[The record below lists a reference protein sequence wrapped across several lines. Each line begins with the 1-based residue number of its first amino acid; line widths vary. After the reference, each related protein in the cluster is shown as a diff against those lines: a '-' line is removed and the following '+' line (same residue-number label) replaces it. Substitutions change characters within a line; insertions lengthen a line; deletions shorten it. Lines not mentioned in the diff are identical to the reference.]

1 MRINQTLTSRDQCT
15 SVPDAVYTCG
25 GTDGWRRAAYLNMTE
40 YPNTECPSGWQLFTE
55 NSKRACGKSS
65 NGRFTCD
72 SVFFPVAGGPYSQVC
87 GRIRAYQKGL
97 TSAFIG
103 SSTFGQTTIDSAY
116 VSGVAVMH
124 GSPRQHIWT
133 FVAGGRDN
141 FSASLN
147 NCPCDPPFINRP
159 VPSFVGEYYFCESG
173 YVYPGS
179 GDTGFLI
186 LRSNDPLW
194 DGQDCHSTSSCCSL
208 HNPPFFTK
216 HLGETTSDDLELR
229 MCIYGGINTK

>member
-1 MRINQTLTSRDQCT
+1 MQTLTSRDQCT

-40 YPNTECPSGWQLFTE
+40 HPNTECPSGWQLFTE
-55 NSKRACGKSS
+55 NSKGACDKSS
-65 NGRFTCD
+65 NGRFNCD
-72 SVFFPVAGGPYSQVC
+72 SVFFPVAGGPYSQMC

-103 SSTFGQTTIDSAY
+103 SSTYGQTTIDSAY

-133 FVAGGRDN
+133 FAAGGRDN

-173 YVYPGS
+173 YDTQVVVILGS
-179 GDTGFLI
+179 LYFAQMTLSGMAKTVTPPVHAALFTI
-186 LRSNDPLW
+186 LHGA
-194 DGQDCHSTSSCCSL
+194 DGHV
-208 HNPPFFTK
+208 H
-216 HLGETTSDDLELR
+216 H
-229 MCIYGGINTK
+229 

>member
-1 MRINQTLTSRDQCT
+1 MQTLTSRDQCT
-15 SVPDAVYTCG
+15 SVPDAMYTCG

-65 NGRFTCD
+65 NGQFTCD

-103 SSTFGQTTIDSAY
+103 SSTYGQTTIDSAY

-133 FVAGGRDN
+133 FAAGGREN
-141 FSASLN
+141 FSGSLLATLLLQIVLSHPLLEN
-147 NCPCDPPFINRP
+147 IISVSLGMYTQVVVILGSLYFAQMTLSGTAKTVTPPVHAALF
-159 VPSFVGEYYFCESG
+159 
-173 YVYPGS
+173 
-179 GDTGFLI
+179 TI
-186 LRSNDPLW
+186 LRSSPN
-194 DGQDCHSTSSCCSL
+194 TSA
-208 HNPPFFTK
+208 
-216 HLGETTSDDLELR
+216 R
-229 MCIYGGINTK
+229 